1 MNDRRTPRP
10 LAGRTQLTQGH
21 DDGPSDEALLA
32 GIASG
37 DERAT
42 VSFVRRYQR
51 RVFGLAMG
59 VLGDASAA
67 EDVAQ
72 EALLRAWRHAPIFDP
87 RRGSVESWIL
97 TITKNLSIDALRRRR
112 DVATDPDDLVS
123 KAVAFGSV
131 NLEDSVA
138 TRSLRPRL
146 LVALAQL
153 PLEQRRAVILASL
166 HGRTAMEISALEGIP
181 LGTAKTRIR
190 AGLLKLR
197 AQLGEGDG
205 RIG

>member
-1 MNDRRTPRP
+1 MRDRRSTRP
-10 LAGRTQLTQGH
+10 HTSRSAVNDAH
-21 DDGPSDEALLA
+21 SDGPTDEALMA

-37 DERAT
+37 DEQAT

-59 VLGDASAA
+59 VLGDAAAA

-72 EALLRAWRHAPIFDP
+72 EALLRAWRHAPVFDP

-112 DVATDPDDLVS
+112 DVATDPDELMN
-123 KAVAFGSV
+123 KATAFGSTT
-131 NLEDSVA
+131 LEDSVA
-138 TRSLRPRL
+138 TRSLRPQL
-146 LVALAQL
+146 LVALGQL
-153 PLEQRRAVILASL
+153 PHEQRRAVILASL

-197 AQLGEGDG
+197 AQLGDG
-205 RIG
+205 EWRTA